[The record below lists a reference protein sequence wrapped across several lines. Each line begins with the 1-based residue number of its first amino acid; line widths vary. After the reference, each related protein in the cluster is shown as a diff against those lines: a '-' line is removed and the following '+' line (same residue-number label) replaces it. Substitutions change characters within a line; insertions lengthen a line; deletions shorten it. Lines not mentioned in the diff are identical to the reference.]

1 MTTPEGTAGATATP
15 PAQQSPVRRVTD
27 EAERRSP
34 IVFAIAAICFV
45 LPFVSFSCSGQRY
58 ATLSGLDLVR
68 GAKVTVD
75 QDALEGFTDGL
86 DEAFGTSS
94 DQESASTTES
104 QSEDTDPEI
113 WAIIA
118 LAAALIGIVIGLVT
132 KNRVRTIGS
141 LAAAAV
147 GILSLA
153 ILHSVLS
160 GEFDI
165 PKEAQ
170 GIVAFEYRFGYWLV
184 VLLFAVLAASHG
196 LALRAPRSSLYP
208 SADPPGQA

>member
-1 MTTPEGTAGATATP
+1 MSTPEGTAGAAAP
-15 PAQQSPVRRVTD
+15 PAQQNPVRRVTD

-45 LPFVSFSCSGQRY
+45 LPFVSFSCSGQRF
-58 ATLSGLDLVR
+58 ATLSGIDLVR

-75 QDALEGFTDGL
+75 EDALKGFSESL
-86 DEAFGTSS
+86 DQTFGTTS
-94 DQESASTTES
+94 DQDSTTTDT

-160 GEFDI
+160 GEFDV
-165 PKEAQ
+165 PKEAR

-184 VLLFAVLAASHG
+184 ILLFGVLVAAHG
-196 LALRAPRSSLYP
+196 LALRSPSQTLYP
-208 SADPPGQA
+208 PAAPPEPAP